1 MIKKIFY
8 TGVVLC
14 FITGS
19 GLLLHY
25 YSDEQVV
32 RRLCFTMARELGK
45 NGRESRVQLS
55 LKIRAVK
62 DRLASICLVDIP
74 ERGYR
79 EELDRQLIT
88 GYLFMLRTR
97 FSLLGIDLRDVSVEI
112 EPEKQARVLSGV
124 VIDGTTIRQRQ
135 VNETY
140 NLEIIL
146 KKNENNWRITKAVL
160 PNDLVLIGL
169 DY

>member
-1 MIKKIFY
+1 
-8 TGVVLC
+8 
-14 FITGS
+14 
-19 GLLLHY
+19 
-25 YSDEQVV
+25 
-32 RRLCFTMARELGK
+32 MARELGK